1 MTTTKRVEAADL
13 RVGQVWVPKR
23 GTKKRHI
30 LSLDPLRYTQGGREQ
45 RCVGLEQLVAFL
57 NDDECTLSFEAPSPI
72 PHPSALGDLYAAC
85 KAVLDAYNVAH
96 PNWSVVANQCA
107 AAIRKAG
114 GEA

>member
-13 RVGQVWVPKR
+13 MVGQVWVPKR

-72 PHPSALGDLYAAC
+72 PHPAALKDLYEAC
-85 KAVLDAYNVAH
+85 KRALAIGEDDWATAENVLI
-96 PNWSVVANQCA
+96 